1 MKAVFLGTLAA
12 SQAAPITGFITE
24 AVRTEIVGDGDPV
37 LLAEAVA
44 DAEIVLTGAWR
55 AGYPAAPR
63 LRLLQVP
70 LAGTDG
76 IEVAALPKGVTLC
89 NAYGHEPALGEF
101 AIMMMLAWRHRL
113 FDIATSFRAGSWYW
127 SPTVGGPVRGE
138 IGGRTVGVV
147 GLGHIGHEVAWR
159 AAALGC
165 RVLAA
170 NRTARERPPSV
181 ERIFPMAEL
190 DQMLG
195 ECDVVVLSCALTAE
209 TTGLIDRRRLAA
221 MKPDALLINLARG
234 PIADEDALFE
244 ALRDGTIGGAA
255 LDTWWRYPSAAGARA
270 APVAPPVPRVAERH
284 HDTALLAADRCHDR
298 APLARCGAQHRPL
311 RARREARKYRGRDL
325 RKTRMT
331 DELAFLS
338 ATRLVALYREKT
350 LSPVEV
356 LTETLRRLE
365 QYEGGGQ
372 RLCAVRPGGGDGDG
386 ARIRGALAQGRAAGP
401 RRRRAGGD
409 QGHGPDPRLAAPALA
424 RGRSTRARN
433 GTRIRRSRQSCGRT
447 ARCCSARPRR
457 PNSAGSP

>member
-24 AVRTEIVGDGDPV
+24 AVRTQIVGDGDPV

-127 SPTVGGPVRGE
+127 SPTVGGPTRGE

-181 ERIFPMAEL
+181 ERIFPMSEL

-255 LDTWWRYPSAAGARA
+255 LDTWWRYPSAAEP
-270 APVAPPVPRVAERH
+270 APRPSRHPFHELSNVIMTPHCSPR
-284 HDTALLAADRCHDR
+284 
-298 APLARCGAQHRPL
+298 
-311 RARREARKYRGRDL
+311 
-325 RKTRMT
+325 T
-331 DELAFLS
+331 D
-338 ATRLVALYREKT
+338 ATIE
-350 LSPVEV
+350 
-356 LTETLRRLE
+356 
-365 QYEGGGQ
+365 
-372 RLCAVRPGGGDGDG
+372 
-386 ARIRGALAQGRAAGP
+386 
-401 RRRRAGGD
+401 
-409 QGHGPDPRLAAPALA
+409 
-424 RGRSTRARN
+424 
-433 GTRIRRSRQSCGRT
+433 RRSRDV
-447 ARCCSARPRR
+447 ARNIDRFVRGEKLENIVAVT
-457 PNSAGSP
+457 